1 MSNSNQP
8 PIHPGEV
15 LYKRY
20 FKPRGLSIT
29 DAAKKL
35 LITRSNL
42 SAIINGQANLSVLM
56 ALKLAKSFK
65 TTPKYWMDLQVA
77 YDFWRIAQRDKKILS
92 KVGLFA

>member
-1 MSNSNQP
+1 MSKSNQP
-8 PIHPGEV
+8 PVHPGEV

-29 DAAKKL
+29 EASKKL

-42 SAIINGQANLSVLM
+42 STIVNGQANLSVLM

-77 YDFWRIAQRDKKILS
+77 YDFWRIGQRSKKTLS
-92 KVGLFA
+92 KVGMLA